1 MSYWLK
7 SLHQLWKD
15 SLDTLTVR
23 CGKKEVLVKGLRDEQ
38 PDLWWMQ
45 KPDDGGNK
53 TIIAISSFH
62 FLFLAHLFISSWIFL
77 MSKVNW
83 LMLFHHCSSLH
94 PENIVFPH
102 HPVSS
107 CQLTMICTRWM
118 TIFPCKPWLY
128 IPASYPQ
135 QQSITAKEMMQVLR
149 LFLNHLTSSWLQY
162 CSATEPPKE
171 PSPAAL
177 NGKGDWSLGTTLNYQ
192 QLYQISTL
200 PLKTLHTKP
209 VWIMQKN
216 LAWQLT
222 GIKGVSA
229 SLTKAGRF

>member
-1 MSYWLK
+1 
-7 SLHQLWKD
+7 
-15 SLDTLTVR
+15 
-23 CGKKEVLVKGLRDEQ
+23 
-38 PDLWWMQ
+38 MQ

-162 CSATEPPKE
+162 CSATEPPKQ

-192 QLYQISTL
+192 WLCQISTL

-229 SLTKAGRF
+229 SLTKAGRS